1 MMIGDHLQ
9 MALTSIRAS
18 RLRSFLTLLGVIIG
32 VASVIT
38 SVGLAEGVKNQI
50 NQETNKFGNDV
61 LTVRPG
67 KILNKDQQ
75 GSIVGINIVGQTS
88 TSAALTEKDYVT
100 LSGIEGV
107 KSAIPLSLTTGLP
120 TYDKKSFND
129 AITIGTSSDL
139 PQILSQEI
147 EFGRFFSADEKDK
160 NVAVIGQG
168 VAEKLFEETV
178 PLSKSFTYRGKEFIV
193 YGVFEQFKNASLSQG
208 IDFNNAIFIPYN
220 AAKNVSG
227 GNAQLYEILVKMN
240 NVNQTASVE
249 ADIAKKIKANHGG
262 QEDFTILKAD
272 DTQGIANSIIDL
284 ITVLVSGIAGI
295 SMFVGGIGIMN
306 VMLVA
311 VTERTREIGL
321 RKAVGATNRQILS
334 QFMIESTVLSVW
346 GAIIGVALAGLINLG
361 IRIFTNL
368 QPIISWEVV
377 VFACA
382 VSVLT
387 GVLFGLAP
395 AVKASR
401 KDPIEALRAGLF

>member
-1 MMIGDHLQ
+1 MMLGDHLH

-38 SVGLAEGVKNQI
+38 SVGLAEGVKKQI

-67 KILNKDQQ
+67 KILNKNQQ

-88 TSAALTEKDYVT
+88 TTASLTEKDFVS
-100 LSGIEGV
+100 LNDISHV
-107 KSAIPLSLTTGLP
+107 DSAIPLSITTGLP
-120 TYDKKSFND
+120 TYQKTSFND
-129 AITIGTSSDL
+129 AVTIGTTPEF
-139 PQILSQEI
+139 PQILSQDI
-147 EFGRFFSADEKDK
+147 EFGRFFDNQETDK

-168 VAEKLFEETV
+168 VAEKLFQETV
-178 PLSKSFTYRGKEFIV
+178 PLSKSFEFRGKEFVV
-193 YGVFEQFKNASLSQG
+193 YGVFEKFKNPSISQG

-220 AAKNVSG
+220 SAKNVSG
-227 GNAQLYEILVKMN
+227 GEAQLYEILVKMSD
-240 NVNQTASVE
+240 QKQAEKVE
-249 ADIAKKIKANHGG
+249 AGITKKLKENHGG
-262 QEDFTILKAD
+262 QEDFTILRSD
-272 DTQGIANSIIDL
+272 DTEAIASSIIDL
-284 ITVLVSGIAGI
+284 ITILVTGIAGI

-346 GAIIGVALAGLINLG
+346 GAAIGVAFAGLLNIL

-368 QPIISWEVV
+368 QPVMSWQVI
-377 VFACA
+377 VFATA

-395 AVKASR
+395 AVKAAR